1 MRILFY
7 LISLALVS
15 VGLTAHA
22 LPPIQ
27 VERTLTMHSGE
38 TLIDTLMRGG
48 FNRTQANQ
56 IVVPLQGKISMK
68 KLRAGQVIDVSFPL
82 KENGNDATEIT
93 EVKFY
98 TPNDKAVSVS
108 TNPVD
113 NTVLAEV
120 KERKLHTQEAVAVGT
135 INGSLYLSA
144 TKAGVPAALV
154 GPFANLFA
162 WELDFT
168 RDIHPGDTFRV
179 VYEKIIDDE
188 GNHVRTGD
196 VLGAELFAEKK
207 RRTAFRFADA
217 HGTVEYY
224 DETGAP
230 KKKLLLRTPLEFTR
244 ISSHFNPN
252 RKHPVLG
259 YTRAH
264 RGTDFAAPT
273 GTPVKASGNGTIVEI
288 GVKGGYGN
296 YVRIKHNGTYQTA
309 YAHLHK
315 FARGMKKGSRVK
327 QGQVIAYVGSTGMS
341 SGPHLHYEVLVN
353 NTKVD
358 AMRAKLPAGNSLPKN
373 KLNQFKSMVADY
385 KNQWE
390 TLVQL
395 ATAEQA
401 ALSTLR

>member
-1 MRILFY
+1 M
-7 LISLALVS
+7 LAS
-15 VGLTAHA
+15 IGLSAYA

-27 VERTLTMHSGE
+27 VERTLVMHSGE

-48 FNRTQANQ
+48 FNRAQANH

-68 KLRAGQVIDVSFPL
+68 KLRAGQTIDVSFPL
-82 KENGNDATEIT
+82 AENSNHAREIT
-93 EVKFY
+93 AVKFY
-98 TPNDKAVSVS
+98 TSDDKVVHVS
-108 TNPVD
+108 TNPAD
-113 NTVLAEV
+113 NTILAEV
-120 KERKLHTQEAVAVGT
+120 KERNLHTQEAVAVGT

-144 TKAGVPAALV
+144 TRAGMPAALV

-179 VYEKIIDDE
+179 VYEKVLDDE
-188 GNHVRTGD
+188 GNLVRTGN
-196 VLGAELFAEKK
+196 VLGANLFAKNK
-207 RRTAFRFADA
+207 LRTAFRFTDSN
-217 HGTVEYY
+217 GMVEYY
-224 DETGAP
+224 DEKGTP

-244 ISSHFNPN
+244 ISSHFNPR

-264 RGTDFAAPT
+264 RGTDFAAPR

-309 YAHLHK
+309 YAHLQK
-315 FARGMKKGSRVK
+315 FARGMKKGKRVK
-327 QGQVIAYVGSTGMS
+327 QGQVIAYVGTTGMS

-358 AMRAKLPAGNSLPKN
+358 AMRAKLPAGNPLPRN
-373 KLNQFKSMVADY
+373 KLNQFKSMVANY

-395 ATAEQA
+395 ATAETPA
-401 ALSTLR
+401 PITTLR